1 VTIMRLTFAGTITK
15 AEPKMAGD
23 KPIVEVSLC
32 KKHKSKGEDTFTWIR
47 VTIWQP
53 AEFQVAKLV
62 KGNFIAGQGDVQL
75 RSYEHNG
82 EKRSSL
88 EVRCTSFDV
97 EVAAQEVRGETAQ
110 APAAKP
116 SQPAYT
122 APVSDSEPPFNRSE
136 LEAMP

>member
-53 AEFQVAKLV
+53 AEFQVAKLA

-97 EVAAQEVRGETAQ
+97 EVCAQEVRGETAQ
-110 APAAKP
+110 APAQLPMKSRSA
-116 SQPAYT
+116 
-122 APVSDSEPPFNRSE
+122 APTSAAVYDDHNSPPF
-136 LEAMP
+136 

>member
-1 VTIMRLTFAGTITK
+1 MTIMRLTFAGTITK

-62 KGNFIAGQGDVQL
+62 KGNFIAGHGDVQL

-97 EVAAQEVRGETAQ
+97 EVAAQEVRGETAAA
-110 APAAKP
+110 APSRSPLSTP
-116 SQPAYT
+116 SS
-122 APVSDSEPPFNRSE
+122 APVDEPPFQRSE
-136 LEAMP
+136 LEDMP